1 MTTDELPA
9 SADAPY
15 VRQLEA
21 GYSTLRFDPPL
32 EAEFRAALSLT
43 NLKQVRA
50 ALVLGMLMVIGL
62 SALDF
67 LRLPRELSVWSIAL
81 RLGIMLPALLLTW
94 FASFRESLQRRLAAM
109 VAATALLIGL
119 LSLPLGALAVAQ
131 GFDFYFTGF
140 VVLTAYIYFLLGL
153 RFVPATLVAMTLFAA
168 WLAAIATGPPSISEE
183 VYNGLFLLFA
193 NIIGVTGS
201 YNLEYEWRTNFLKER
216 ILSHR
221 AGRDGLTGINNRQSF
236 DERLA
241 ALWLQTKR
249 EGKQIALAMLDID
262 CFKAYNDL
270 YGHQAGDRCLV
281 SVARTIA
288 EAARRPLDFVAR
300 YGGEE
305 FVILLPGA
313 TPEYAE
319 SLVERLRAK
328 VQGLAI
334 SHRGSSA
341 APSVT
346 VSAGIAHIYPHEGHR
361 SMHGF
366 VQLADEAL
374 YEAKERGRNRVV
386 MSHGGQS
393 TIETGVFR
401 SGAFTAP
408 RGRKQTLP

>member
-1 MTTDELPA
+1 MTTEQLPA
-9 SADAPY
+9 SADAAY
-15 VRQLEA
+15 VQQLER
-21 GYSTLRFDPPL
+21 GYGVLRFDPPL
-32 EAEFRAALSLT
+32 EEEFRAALSLS

-50 ALVLGMLMVIGL
+50 ALVLGMLMVVGL

-67 LRLPRELSVWSIAL
+67 LRLPRELSIWSVAL
-81 RLGIMLPALLLTW
+81 RIGVMLPALLLTW
-94 FASFRESLQRRLAAM
+94 LASFREPLQRRLSAL
-109 VAATALLIGL
+109 VAASALLIGL
-119 LSLPLGALAVAQ
+119 LSLPIGASAVAK
-131 GFDFYFTGF
+131 GYDFYFTGY
-140 VVLTAYIYFLLGL
+140 VVLTVYIYFLLGL
-153 RFVPATLVAMTLFAA
+153 RFLPAMLTSMTLFAA
-168 WLAAIATGPPSISEE
+168 WFAATAAGPPSLSEE

-193 NIIGVTGS
+193 NIIGITGS

-221 AGRDGLTGINNRQSF
+221 AGRDGLTGVNNRQSF

-249 EGKQIALAMLDID
+249 EGKPIAIAMLDID

-281 SVARTIA
+281 SVARAIS

-313 TPEYAE
+313 TAEYAE
-319 SLVERLRAK
+319 SLVERLREK

-346 VSAGIAHIYPHEGHR
+346 ISAGVAHLHPHEGNR

-386 MSHGGQS
+386 VAHGRHS

-401 SGAFTAP
+401 SDVFTSS
-408 RGRKQTLP
+408 GGKKQTRP